1 MEYPIEQLLFLFLI
15 GTSLVVMYLED
26 LFAAAMVTSVFSLIS
41 ACLYTLMDAVDVAFT
56 EAAVGAGISTV
67 LILGT
72 LSLTTDREYQQP
84 LRLWPL
90 LVIGI
95 TGAVL
100 VYGTL
105 DLPTYGEGA
114 SVINSH
120 VVPRY
125 ITGSATEFHIPNI
138 VTNVLAGY
146 RGYDTMGETTVILTA
161 TLGVM
166 LLLGAGRKPKLR
178 PTAPGERKPRD
189 RRLTMSHKAQHVVM
203 RDYVILRVVANA
215 LVPFIMLFAFYVQF
229 HGDFGPG
236 GGFQA
241 GVILGAGVIVYGL
254 ILGLAAMQAVAPP
267 AVVEIGLMVGVL
279 MYAGTGVACLLQGGN
294 FLDYAV
300 LRHDPVHGRH
310 LGIALV
316 EGGVGITVCCA
327 MIWIFYSFAG
337 RRMAREEQKERDE

>member
-1 MEYPIEQLLFLFLI
+1 VAFPIEQLLFVFLI
-15 GTSLVVMYLED
+15 GTALAVMYLED
-26 LFAAAMVTSVFSLIS
+26 LFAAAMIASVFSLLS
-41 ACLYTLMDAVDVAFT
+41 ACLYTVMDAVDVAFT

-72 LSLTTDREYQQP
+72 LSLTTHRELQQP
-84 LRLWPL
+84 FRIIPL
-90 LVIGI
+90 AVVVL

-100 VYGTL
+100 IYGTL
-105 DLPTYGEGA
+105 DMPTYGDA
-114 SVINSH
+114 DAVIHHH

-125 ITGSATEFHIPNI
+125 IEGSTTEFQIPNI

-166 LLLGAGRKPKLR
+166 LLLGAGIRKK
-178 PTAPGERKPRD
+178 APPAPRG
-189 RRLTMSHKAQHVVM
+189 RRTRLTMSHKAVHVVM
-203 RDYVILRVVANA
+203 RDYVILRVVVHT

-241 GVILGAGVIVYGL
+241 GVILGAGLIVYGL
-254 ILGLAAMQAVAPP
+254 ILGLEPMQRVAPP
-267 AVVEIGLMVGVL
+267 TVVEIGLMIGVML
-279 MYAGTGVACLLQGGN
+279 YAGTGIASLFLGGN

-300 LRHDPVHGRH
+300 LKHEPIHGRH
-310 LGIALV
+310 LGILLV
-316 EGGVGITVCCA
+316 ECGVGITVCCA
-327 MIWIFYSFAG
+327 MTWIFYSFAG
-337 RRMAREEQKERDE
+337 RRSVREQTKDRDR